1 MTVTGA
7 WSAAKSEF
15 SILVHGGA
23 GDVPEERVPRHV
35 EGCRSAARQA
45 GELLAAGGSALDAA
59 ELAVKVLED
68 DPVFN
73 AGTGACLTAN
83 GEIELDACI
92 MEGLGLRAGGVCA
105 LPPFKNPI
113 GIARAVLE
121 EGTHVLYAGAGAAA
135 FARAHGFS
143 PVEQSALETAAA
155 REKLAAALA
164 AGRVLSWAGGTV
176 GAVARDRSGSVVA
189 ATSTGGTVGK
199 RKGRVGDSPIVG
211 AGTFA
216 DEHGAASATGHG
228 EGILRITLTRELV
241 RRLANGDD
249 AEAAARAAID
259 ELGRRIGSTAGV
271 ISVRRDGALAL
282 ARSTRT
288 MTWAAEWDGGADA
301 GA

>member
-7 WSAAKSEF
+7 WSREKSAF

-23 GDVPEERVPRHV
+23 GDVPAERVARHV
-35 EGCRSAARQA
+35 EGCRNAARRA
-45 GELLAAGGSALDAA
+45 GELLTSGGSALDAA

-73 AGTGACLTAN
+73 AGTGACLTAD

-92 MEGLGLRAGGVCA
+92 MEGLSLRAGAVCA
-105 LPPFKNPI
+105 LPPFSNPI
-113 GIARAVLE
+113 AIARAVLE
-121 EGTHVLYAGAGAAA
+121 EGTHVMYASQGAEA
-135 FARAHGFS
+135 FARAHGFD
-143 PVEQSALETAAA
+143 PVAQAVLETEAA
-155 REKLAAALA
+155 REKLAVALA
-164 AGRVLSWAGGTV
+164 AGQVLSWAGGTV
-176 GAVARDRSGSVVA
+176 GAVARDRNGSVVA

-199 RKGRVGDSPIVG
+199 KKGRVGDSPIVG

-216 DEHGAASATGHG
+216 DENGAASATGHG

-241 RRLANGDD
+241 RRLAAQED
-249 AEAAARAAID
+249 AESAARAVLD
-259 ELGRRIGSTAGV
+259 ELASRIGSTAGV
-271 ISVRRDGALAL
+271 ISVTRDGALAL